1 MTGHAP
7 PAVRPVVTGVGV
19 LSAAGSGL
27 GALAEATAHGKGAFG
42 TVTRFDVSGRRTTRA
57 ALLPEPVPL
66 AEAVLTAVD
75 EACRQAGLA
84 AGPADGSPAGRTGGR
99 PVGRQAGRGTA
110 AATGPADG
118 TPGPEDRGLP
128 VLLALHSDLRTRAV
142 AGAVAAGVAAWGA
155 AGVTRIYTGACVAA
169 GTAVADAA
177 ALVATGRHPRVL
189 VAAGHLVEPGVF
201 AAFDA
206 GRALARDGELRPFSA
221 GRSGTLLGDA
231 AAAVVIEAEPV
242 AERRGAP
249 VLARLAGWG
258 RTGDAHHV
266 CRPEPDG
273 EGAARAIDAALGRAG
288 LDPADIGYVNA
299 NGTGSPLADRAEASA
314 LRRVFGTR
322 ADRVPVSSSKGVHG
336 HALEASALL
345 ELAVTIAALNH
356 GRLPVNA
363 GWLGADPD
371 VGLDLVL
378 DGPRAAR
385 PRYALSLNSAFGGAN
400 TALLVAAR

>member
-19 LSAAGSGL
+19 LSAAGTGL
-27 GALAEATAHGKGAFG
+27 GPLAEATAHGKAAF
-42 TVTRFDVSGRRTTRA
+42 TAVDRFDVSARRTTRA
-57 ALLPEPVPL
+57 ALLPEPLPL
-66 AEAVLTAVD
+66 ATAVLAAVD
-75 EACRQAGLA
+75 QACRQAGL
-84 AGPADGSPAGRTGGR
+84 P
-99 PVGRQAGRGTA
+99 
-110 AATGPADG
+110 TGPAAAG
-118 TPGPEDRGLP
+118 APGGSGGPALP

-142 AGAVAAGVAAWGA
+142 ATAVAGGVSAGWGA
-155 AGVTRIYTGACVAA
+155 AGVTRVYTGACVAA

-177 ALVATGRHPRVL
+177 ASVAAGRHRRVL

-221 GRSGTLLGDA
+221 GRTGTLLGDA
-231 AAAVVIEAEPV
+231 AAAVVVEAEP
-242 AERRGAP
+242 AAARRGAP

-258 RTGDAHHV
+258 RAGDAHHV
-266 CRPEPDG
+266 CRPEPEGD
-273 EGAARAIDAALGRAG
+273 GAARAIAAALARAG
-288 LDPADIGYVNA
+288 VEPPDIGYVNA

-314 LRRVFGTR
+314 LRRVFGAHLAR
-322 ADRVPVSSSKGVHG
+322 LPVSSSKAVHG

-345 ELAVTIAALNH
+345 ELAVTITALRD

-363 GWLGADPD
+363 GWLGPDPEL
-371 VGLDLVL
+371 GLDLVL

-385 PRYALSLNSAFGGAN
+385 PRHALTLNSAFGGAN
-400 TALLVAAR
+400 TALLVAAP

>member
-1 MTGHAP
+1 MTGNAP

-27 GALAEATAHGKGAFG
+27 GALAEATAHGKAAFS
-42 TVTRFDVSGRRTTRA
+42 TVTRFDVSARRTTRA
-57 ALLPEPVPL
+57 ALLPEPVAL
-66 AEAVLTAVD
+66 ADAVLAAVD
-75 EACRQAGLA
+75 QACRQAGLPA
-84 AGPADGSPAGRTGGR
+84 AGGAGAPDGGA
-99 PVGRQAGRGTA
+99 V
-110 AATGPADG
+110 
-118 TPGPEDRGLP
+118 P
-128 VLLALHSDLRTRAV
+128 VLLALHSDLRTRDVSA
-142 AGAVAAGVAAWGA
+142 AVAAGAARAWGV
-155 AGVTRIYTGACVAA
+155 AGVTRVYTGACVAA

-231 AAAVVIEAEPV
+231 AAAVVVEAEPA

-273 EGAARAIDAALGRAG
+273 DGAARAVEAALARAG
-288 LDPADIGYVNA
+288 VTPAEIGYVNA

-314 LRRVFGTR
+314 LRRVFGPHAER
-322 ADRVPVSSSKGVHG
+322 LPVSSSKSVHG

-345 ELAVTIAALNH
+345 ELAVTIAALRD

-363 GWLGADPD
+363 GWLGPDPD
-371 VGLDLVL
+371 VAVDLVL

-385 PRYALSLNSAFGGAN
+385 PHYALTLNSAFGGAN

>member
-19 LSAAGSGL
+19 LSAAGTGL
-27 GALAEATAHGKGAFG
+27 DALVDAAAHGKTAFT
-42 TVTRFDVSGRRTTRA
+42 TVTRFDVSARRTTRA
-57 ALLPEPVPL
+57 ALLAEPVPL
-66 AEAVLTAVD
+66 ADAVLAAVD
-75 EACRQAGLA
+75 QACRQAGLPA
-84 AGPADGSPAGRTGGR
+84 AETGGDHGDR
-99 PVGRQAGRGTA
+99 RATGRGNRPMTE
-110 AATGPADG
+110 PDG
-118 TPGPEDRGLP
+118 MP
-128 VLLALHSDLRTRAV
+128 VLLALHSDLNTRAV
-142 AGAVAAGVAAWGA
+142 TAAVAAGASADWDV
-155 AGVTRIYTGACVAA
+155 AGVTRVYTGACVAA

-177 ALVATGRHPRVL
+177 ALVATGRHHRVL

-221 GRSGTLLGDA
+221 GRTGTLLGDA
-231 AAAVVIEAEPV
+231 AAAVIVEAEPQ

-258 RTGDAHHV
+258 RAGDAHHV
-266 CRPEPDG
+266 CRPEPTGDG
-273 EGAARAIDAALGRAG
+273 VARAVGAALARGGVA
-288 LDPADIGYVNA
+288 PAEVGYVNA

-314 LRRVFGTR
+314 LHRVFGAHTG
-322 ADRVPVSSSKGVHG
+322 RVPVSSSKAVHG

-345 ELAVTIAALNH
+345 ELAVTIGALRD

-363 GWLGADPD
+363 GWLGPDPD

-378 DGPRAAR
+378 DGPRTGR
-385 PRYALSLNSAFGGAN
+385 PRYALTINSAFGGAN